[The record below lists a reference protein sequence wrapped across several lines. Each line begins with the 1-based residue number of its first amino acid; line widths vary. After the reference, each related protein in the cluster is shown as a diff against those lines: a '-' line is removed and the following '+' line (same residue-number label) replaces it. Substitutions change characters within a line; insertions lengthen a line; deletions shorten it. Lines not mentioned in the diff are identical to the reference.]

1 MSGPSQN
8 SRSAN
13 PMFLLNKTRTK
24 KADQN
29 TPLVRRLVRLVRFGP
44 LWSGLVQ
51 VIEITKENAD
61 QIWTK
66 TGPRTTL
73 DHSPRSFRTGGGSVI
88 GLKGLPS

>member
-1 MSGPSQN
+1 MSGPSQK
-8 SRSAN
+8 SRSAK
-13 PMFLLNKTRTK
+13 PMLLLNKSWTK

-29 TPLVRRLVRLVRFGP
+29 TLLVRHLVRLVRFGP
-44 LWSGLVQ
+44 LWSGLVE
-51 VIEITKENAD
+51 VIEITKEIAD

-88 GLKGLPS
+88 GLKGFSS

>member
-8 SRSAN
+8 PRSAN

-29 TPLVRRLVRLVRFGP
+29 PPLVRRLVRLVRFGP
-44 LWSGLVQ
+44 LWSGIVQ

-66 TGPRTTL
+66 TGPRTIP
-73 DHSPRSFRTGGGSVI
+73 DHSPRSFRTGGGSVV